1 MASRTPATEWA
12 DRLSQMTRL
21 PSAKAGQSN
30 AFTEANNNG
39 PVIAPAVTIG
49 ATSPAWRNANTR
61 VEVCP

>member
-1 MASRTPATEWA
+1 
-12 DRLSQMTRL
+12 MTRL